1 MKELLAKK
9 QSLDQKKSND
19 FARYNF
25 ILAMMNMDEKMVGP
39 LIKEN
44 SKFFGYM
51 NNWQLLHW
59 LKNQFDTLN
68 TRMFHSKFEEGI
80 SMDYYPGSE
89 MYEFS
94 YAPMSNGSNDNFQ
107 TYDEYQD
114 SIFKNDITLKIKLV
128 LLFENGKICDLRI
141 PNRVASV
148 EKITKLQNEN

>member
-9 QSLDQKKSND
+9 QSADQKKSND

-39 LIKEN
+39 LLKEN
-44 SKFFGYM
+44 SKFLGYM

-80 SMDYYPGSE
+80 SLDYYPGSE

-94 YAPMSNGSNDNFQ
+94 YAPMSNSENDIFQ

-128 LLFENGKICDLRI
+128 LLFENGKICDMRI

-148 EKITKLQNEN
+148 EKITKFQNDN

>member
-9 QSLDQKKSND
+9 QSADQKKSND

-25 ILAMMNMDEKMVGP
+25 ILAMMNMDEKMLGP
-39 LIKEN
+39 LLKEN
-44 SKFFGYM
+44 SKFLGYM

-80 SMDYYPGSE
+80 SLDYYPGSE

-94 YAPMSNGSNDNFQ
+94 YAPMSNSENDNFQ
-107 TYDEYQD
+107 THDEYQN
-114 SIFKNDITLKIKLV
+114 SIFKDNITLKIKLV
-128 LLFENGKICDLRI
+128 LLFENGKIVDI
-141 PNRVASV
+141 RVPTNYTSL
-148 EKITKLQNEN
+148 KQINKFQIEN

>member
-9 QSLDQKKSND
+9 QSADQKKSND

-39 LIKEN
+39 LLKEN
-44 SKFFGYM
+44 SKFLGYM

-80 SMDYYPGSE
+80 SLDYYPGSE

-94 YAPMSNGSNDNFQ
+94 YAPMSNSENDIFQ
-107 TYDEYQD
+107 THDEYQN
-114 SIFKNDITLKIKLV
+114 SIFKDDITLKIKLV
-128 LLFENGKICDLRI
+128 LLFENGKIADI
-141 PNRVASV
+141 RVP
-148 EKITKLQNEN
+148 KKNIKLNELEQLIYNN